1 MTRRNRTKSKL
12 TLLEITLIT
21 ILSLF
26 FLIIPLIVFLKNIDL
41 EYIEKPVGVGNNIG
55 GLLAP
60 FLSLAGSILVYIAF
74 KAQIQANKEIQNQF
88 TKQNNDQHFYR
99 LIDSLD
105 KRITQYSFT
114 EDKEQYS
121 GYNILTFFLKQIRR
135 NLEKQTPTNG
145 RNIFITHPE
154 LIPDSDYKR
163 IYPHFDDEMF
173 INPQKV
179 KEAFLNSLPEN
190 REDIFSNG
198 LLQFQMH
205 NGESFENGLREI
217 ALSNFY
223 KVPAKTHLNF
233 YYSGFKDLLNS
244 NASFFDGYFKTLELI
259 LNHIHQNND
268 DIFYVNYLKGNI
280 TTIEKS
286 IIFLYLGC
294 FKNKPQMNDLII
306 KYGILDDL
314 SSVRGVKIGKPSVVE
329 YLEHI
334 KSHLKT

>member
-1 MTRRNRTKSKL
+1 MTKKNTTKPKL
-12 TLLEITLIT
+12 TLPEIALIA
-21 ILSLF
+21 ILSIF
-26 FLIIPLIVFLKNIDL
+26 FIIIPLIVFLKNIDL
-41 EYIEKPVGVGNNIG
+41 DYIEKPVDIGNNIA

-105 KRITQYSFT
+105 KRISQYSFT
-114 EDKEQYS
+114 EDNEQYS
-121 GYNILTFFLKQIRR
+121 GYNILTLFIKKIRR
-135 NLEKQTPTNG
+135 NLERQTSDVG
-145 RNIFITHPE
+145 RKIFITHPE
-154 LIPDSDYKR
+154 VIPDSDYKR
-163 IYPHFDDEMF
+163 IYPHFDDEIF

-179 KEAFLNSLPEN
+179 KEAFLNTQPQD

-198 LLQFQMH
+198 LLQYQMH
-205 NGESFENGLREI
+205 DGESFENGLREI

-223 KVPAKTHLNF
+223 KVPAKNHLNF
-233 YYSGFKDLLNS
+233 YYGGFRDLMNS

-259 LNHIHQNND
+259 LNHIHQNNND
-268 DIFYVNYLKGNI
+268 VFYINYLKGNL

-294 FKNKPQMNDLII
+294 FKNKPQMNGLII

-314 SSVRGVKIGKPSVVE
+314 SYVRGVKIGNPTAAE
-329 YLEHI
+329 FLEHI
-334 KSHLKT
+334 KNHLKT